1 MIHKAILEMTS
12 PLLQSAR
19 DRILWLLAN
28 NGGKMERS
36 SLRRKIGWR
45 YAVLDPLLEQLEQ
58 EGRIKIALGKQGG
71 SISLRK

>member
-1 MIHKAILEMTS
+1 
-12 PLLQSAR
+12 
-19 DRILWLLAN
+19 
-28 NGGKMERS
+28 MERS